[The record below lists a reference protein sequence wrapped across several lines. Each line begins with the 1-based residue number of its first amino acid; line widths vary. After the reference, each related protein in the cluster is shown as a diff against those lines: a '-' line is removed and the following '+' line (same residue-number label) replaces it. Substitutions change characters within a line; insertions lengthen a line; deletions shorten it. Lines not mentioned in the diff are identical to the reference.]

1 LSRII
6 YPETFSKAQSKD
18 ELVAFFTG
26 RDPSLDV
33 SGISDMPV
41 YFPIQEHTGH
51 VTVLTDDSA
60 PDVADAV
67 ITDKKGVLLG
77 LKLADCVPILLYD
90 PARRVI
96 GAVHAGW
103 RGTAKEILKNTVK
116 TMENAFG
123 SEPRDILMA
132 IGPAI
137 RWCCYEVGREVL
149 NAVVRA
155 TGDGDYHME
164 KDGKLCLDL
173 QSANKYQALSI
184 KIQDTNI
191 SIIEECTY
199 CYPDKY
205 FSYRHAKG
213 PTGRQGGFIGML

>member
-1 LSRII
+1 MSLIV
-6 YPETFSKAQSKD
+6 YPEIFREARSKD

-26 RDPSLDV
+26 RVPGIDV
-33 SGISDMPV
+33 SGTSDIPV
-41 YFPIQEHTGH
+41 YFPYQEHTGH
-51 VTVLTDDSA
+51 VTVLKDVSA

-67 ITDKKGVLLG
+67 VTNRSGVLLG
-77 LKLADCVPILLYD
+77 LKVADCVPILLYD
-90 PARRVI
+90 PVSRAV

-103 RGTAKEILKNTVK
+103 RGTAKEILKSTVK
-116 TMENAFG
+116 TMEHAFG
-123 SEPRDILMA
+123 SDPQNILVA

-149 NAVVRA
+149 NAVMGA

-173 QSANKYQALSI
+173 QSANKYQALSVR
-184 KIQDTNI
+184 IQDINI

-199 CYPDKY
+199 CYPDRY
-205 FSYRHAKG
+205 FSYRHSKG
-213 PTGRQGGFIGML
+213 PTGRQGGFIGKP